1 MTLSEIALLL
11 FLVIDPFGNLPFV
24 LAILKN
30 LDAAAYRR
38 AIVRELC
45 SAFGV
50 LLLFALGG
58 VGILDYLG
66 VEQAS
71 LAVAG
76 GVILFLI
83 SLGMIF
89 GSASEI
95 FRGDYSDDPLLVP
108 IAVPSIAGPS
118 AITVIIIL
126 RTREQVALES
136 VLWALALVFLST
148 LVVFLAGRS
157 LSGWLGERGL
167 TALEKFMGLLLNLVA
182 VNMILDGVRD
192 FLATI
197 PSVS

>member
-1 MTLSEIALLL
+1 MTLAEIALLL

-38 AIVRELC
+38 AIMREL
-45 SAFGV
+45 SFAFGV

-58 VGILDYLG
+58 AGILDHLG

-89 GSASEI
+89 GSATEI
-95 FRGDYSDDPLLVP
+95 FRGDYGNNPLLVP
-108 IAVPSIAGPS
+108 IAVPSVAGPS
-118 AITVIIIL
+118 AITVVIVL
-126 RTREQVALES
+126 RTREQVPLEP
-136 VLWALALVFLST
+136 VLWALALVFLLT
-148 LVVFLAGRS
+148 LGVFLAGRG
-157 LSGWLGERGL
+157 LSRRLGSRGL
-167 TALEKFMGLLLNLVA
+167 AAVEKFMGLLLNLIA
-182 VNMILDGVRD
+182 VDMILGGIRD
-192 FLATI
+192 FLL
-197 PSVS
+197 P